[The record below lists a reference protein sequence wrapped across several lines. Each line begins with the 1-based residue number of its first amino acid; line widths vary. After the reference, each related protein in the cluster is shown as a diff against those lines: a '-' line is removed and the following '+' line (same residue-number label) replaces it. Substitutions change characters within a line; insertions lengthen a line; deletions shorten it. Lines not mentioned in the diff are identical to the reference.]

1 MIIIPNAK
9 RLLGYGIAVFIGAF
23 ALLGCTQTPKTPA
36 ELQKSALE
44 CMRNQ
49 DFECAEQD
57 LQEYV
62 RLRPNDGS
70 AFARLGIVQNQRS
83 EDAKAVASFQKAI
96 SLGEGTYDLFYYYA
110 NSLANL
116 GKTDQAIDWYYK
128 TLDVVPSLVDARGNL
143 TKLLLQKKRYF
154 EALALLA
161 SFDDHLTAIGQQPY
175 FTGQRISIEADMRQ
189 ADPKQ
194 FEEKSQLRLSK
205 TYGNFYAPVILGQ
218 SQVTAFVVDTGATFT
233 VVSDHFLRK
242 SKARYKLIR
251 SGVEMRIANGKR
263 VRANLINIDSMMLGA
278 FHLKDV
284 SAVECS
290 GCLLLLGEKTLSR
303 FDISSSKVEGV
314 EFLTLKP
321 RKI

>member
-1 MIIIPNAK
+1 MLITLKTK
-9 RLLGYGIAVFIGAF
+9 RLLGSWIAVLLAAL
-23 ALLGCTQTPKTPA
+23 ALLGCTQTPKTHA
-36 ELQKSALE
+36 ELQKSARE

-49 DFECAEQD
+49 DFKCAEQD
-57 LQEYV
+57 LQAYV
-62 RLRPNDGS
+62 RLRPNDG
-70 AFARLGIVQNQRS
+70 AAHARLGIAQNQRS
-83 EDAKAVASFQKAI
+83 EVAKAVASFQKAI
-96 SLGEGTYDLFYYYA
+96 ALGEGTYDPFYYYA

-116 GKTDQAIDWYYK
+116 GKTNQAIDWYYK
-128 TLDVVPSLVDARGNL
+128 TLDVVPSLMDARGNL
-143 TKLLLQKKRYF
+143 AKLLVQKKRYF

-161 SFDDHLTAIGQQPY
+161 SFDDHLTTIGQQPY
-175 FTGQRISIEADMRQ
+175 FTGQRISFESDMRQ

-218 SQVTAFVVDTGATFT
+218 SRVTAFVVDTGAKFT

-242 SKARYKLIR
+242 SKARYKFVR
-251 SGVEMRIANGKR
+251 SGVEMRIANGGR
-263 VRANLINIDSMMLGA
+263 VRANLININSMMLGA

-290 GCLLLLGEKTLSR
+290 GCVLLPGEKNLSR
-303 FDISSSKVEGV
+303 FDLTSRKVEGV
-314 EFLTLKP
+314 EFLTLRP

>member
-1 MIIIPNAK
+1 MIIALKANRPL
-9 RLLGYGIAVFIGAF
+9 RCGIAVLLGAL
-23 ALLGCTQTPKTPA
+23 AMLGCTQTPKTPA
-36 ELQKSALE
+36 ELQKSALA

-49 DFECAEQD
+49 DLGCAEQD
-57 LQEYV
+57 WRAYV
-62 RLRPNDGS
+62 RLRPNDGV

-83 EDAKAVASFQKAI
+83 EDAQAVTNFQKAI

-116 GKTDQAIDWYYK
+116 GKTNQAIDWYYK

-143 TKLLLQKKRYF
+143 AKLLVQKKRYF

-161 SFDDHLTAIGQQPY
+161 SFDDHLIAIGQQPY
-175 FTGQRISIEADMRQ
+175 FTGQRISIESDMRQ
-189 ADPKQ
+189 ANPDQ
-194 FEEKSQLRLSK
+194 YEEKSRLRLSM

-218 SQVTAFVVDTGATFT
+218 SRVTAFIVDTGATFT

-242 SKARYKLIR
+242 SKARYKLMR
-251 SGVEMRIANGKR
+251 SGVDMRIANGKR
-263 VRANLINIDSMMLGA
+263 VRASLINIDSMMLGA

-290 GCLLLLGEKTLSR
+290 GCVLLLGEKTLSR
-303 FDISSSKVEGV
+303 FDLSSSKVEGV
-314 EFLTLKP
+314 EFLTLRP